1 MKTALCPGTYD
12 PVTVGHLDIISR
24 CAHNFDKVFVAV
36 VNDAFRKQPLFS
48 AEERVSFL
56 EESTKHLPNVFVVV
70 LEGLVVDKAREVGAD
85 SLVKGLR
92 AVTDFEYE
100 FQMAQLNKKL
110 DPDLETVYLMASPEY
125 SFLSSSGVK
134 EIARFG
140 GCVDDLVPPR
150 VAKRLAE
157 VYTHPEA

>member
-12 PVTVGHLDIISR
+12 PVTVGHLDIIAR
-24 CAHNFDKVFVAV
+24 CSSTFERVIVAV
-36 VNDAFRKQPLFS
+36 VQDAFRKNTLFS
-48 AEERVSFL
+48 IDERVGFL
-56 EESTKHLPNVFVVV
+56 EESTAHLANVEVRV
-70 LEGLVVDKAREVGAD
+70 LDGLVVDLARSVGAD
-85 SLVKGLR
+85 ALVKGLR

-110 DPDLETVYLMASPEY
+110 DPTIETVYMMASPEY

-140 GCVDDLVPPR
+140 GCVDDLVPPA
-150 VAKRLAE
+150 VAARFAE
-157 VYTHPEA
+157 IYPRMEA